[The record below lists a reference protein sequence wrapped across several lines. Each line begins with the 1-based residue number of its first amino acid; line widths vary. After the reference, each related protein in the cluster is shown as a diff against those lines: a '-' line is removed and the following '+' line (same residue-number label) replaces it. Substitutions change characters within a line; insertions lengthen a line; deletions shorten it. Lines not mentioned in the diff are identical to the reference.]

1 MKNQPPSLFSSSSL
15 QAQPRFE
22 PKVDV
27 LLVDDR
33 AENLV
38 ALEAV
43 LEGLGQNLVKVQSGE
58 AALKYLLQNDVAV
71 ILLDVQM
78 PGMDGFETARLIRQ
92 RERSQHIPII
102 FLTAFNEGDDLRSL
116 GYTLGAVD
124 FLYKPINSIVLTSKV
139 SVFVE
144 LFKKNLE
151 VQQQAAQLIAKNA
164 EIVRAQAAR
173 QQAEE
178 ANRLK
183 DEFLAIVSH
192 EVRTPLNSILGW
204 SQLLLKREFDEATTR
219 RALETIARNAQAQ
232 AELIEDILDISR
244 LMRGKVELTIQPVD
258 PASLI
263 HSAIESISPQAEAKS
278 IQLSIHL
285 DSTVSEVP
293 ADPARFRQII
303 WNLLTNAIKF
313 TPEGGQVEI
322 RLSLVTGHSSFVTD
336 DLSAAARPR
345 TSDQGLL
352 TDYVQI
358 TVRDTGIGIAP
369 EILPHIFD
377 RFWQADSSATRAHG
391 GLGLGLA
398 IVRQLVELHC
408 GKIYAHSDGHHQ
420 GSTFTVQIPIS
431 PISYSAGVTDSS
443 PENATVGVGQE
454 LVSLKRV
461 QVLVIEDHADNRE
474 FIQRVLEEAGAS
486 VMTTCCAQDA
496 IAALD
501 HTQPDVIVSDIAMPG
516 EDGYQLMRHI
526 RASRSNDIPAIALT
540 AYVRPE
546 DHREALKAGFH
557 THLSKPVNPQELIG
571 VIAQLIK
578 EQELNRAC

>member
-1 MKNQPPSLFSSSSL
+1 MKKQPPSLFSTSSNL
-15 QAQPRFE
+15 WPQPQPE

-33 AENLV
+33 IENLI

-43 LEGLGQNLVKVQSGE
+43 LESLGQNLVKVQSGE
-58 AALKYLLQNDVAV
+58 AALKYLLENDVAV

-78 PGMDGFETARLIRQ
+78 PGMDGFETARLIRL

-102 FLTAFNEGDDLRSL
+102 FLTAFNEGDDLQSL

-124 FLYKPINSIVLTSKV
+124 YLYKPINSTILTSKV
-139 SVFVE
+139 SVFIE

-164 EIVRAQAAR
+164 EIMRAQAAR

-204 SQLLLKREFDEATTR
+204 SQLLLKREFDAATTR

-244 LMRGKVELTIQPVD
+244 LMRGKVELSVQSID
-258 PASLI
+258 LASLI
-263 HSAIESISPQAEAKS
+263 HAAIESISPQAEAKS
-278 IQLSIHL
+278 IQLSMHL
-285 DSTVSEVP
+285 DSTLPEIP
-293 ADPARFRQII
+293 ADPVRLRQIV

-322 RLSLVTGHSSFVTD
+322 RVSLVADHLSVEDNEELVTKD
-336 DLSAAARPR
+336 KKTR
-345 TSDQGLL
+345 THAH
-352 TDYVQI
+352 YAQI
-358 TVRDTGIGIAP
+358 SITDTGIGIAP
-369 EILPHIFD
+369 EILPHVFD
-377 RFWQADSSATRAHG
+377 HFWQADSSATRAHG

-408 GKIYAHSDGHHQ
+408 GRIYALSEGHHR
-420 GSTFTVQIPIS
+420 GATFTVQLPIS
-431 PISYSAGVTDSS
+431 STQYSEETMAPLNNMIIST
-443 PENATVGVGQE
+443 GQE
-454 LVSLKRV
+454 LTALKHI
-461 QVLVIEDHADNRE
+461 QILVIEDHEDNRE

-486 VMTTCCAQDA
+486 VITTGCAQDA
-496 IAALD
+496 IAVLE
-501 HTQPDVIVSDIAMPG
+501 HTQPDIIVSDIAMPG

-526 RASRSNDIPAIALT
+526 RASSSKEIPAIALT

-546 DHREALKAGFH
+546 DRREALRAGFQ
-557 THLSKPVNPQELIG
+557 THLSKPVNAQELIG
-571 VIAQLIK
+571 VIA
-578 EQELNRAC
+578 ELAKQYVSPGSASI

>member
-1 MKNQPPSLFSSSSL
+1 MKNQPPSLFSMSNL
-15 QAQPRFE
+15 RPQPKLE

-33 AENLV
+33 AENLI

-58 AALKYLLQNDVAV
+58 AALKYLLNNDVAV

-78 PGMDGFETARLIRQ
+78 PGMDGFETARMIRL

-124 FLYKPINSIVLTSKV
+124 FLYKPINSTVLTSKV
-139 SVFVE
+139 SVFIE

-151 VQQQAAQLIAKNA
+151 VQYQAAQLIAKNA
-164 EIVRAQAAR
+164 EIVHAQAAR

-204 SQLLLKREFDEATTR
+204 SQLLLKREFDAATTR

-244 LMRGKVELTIQPVD
+244 LMRGKVELALQSIDLT
-258 PASLI
+258 ALI

-278 IQLSIHL
+278 IQLSMHL
-285 DSTVSEVP
+285 DSTLPEIP
-293 ADPARFRQII
+293 ADPARLRQIV

-313 TPEGGQVEI
+313 TPEGGQVEVQVGWI
-322 RLSLVTGHSSFVTD
+322 SRED
-336 DLSAAARPR
+336 KC
-345 TSDQGLL
+345 
-352 TDYVQI
+352 VQI
-358 TVRDTGIGIAP
+358 TVRDTGVGIAP
-369 EILPHIFD
+369 DVLPHIFD
-377 RFWQADSSATRAHG
+377 HFWQADSSATRSHG

-398 IVRQLVELHC
+398 IVRQLVELHH
-408 GKIYAHSDGHHQ
+408 GKIQAHSDGHQQ
-420 GSTFTVQIPIS
+420 GATFTVQFPTAVTWHSEPDMPELLEDHPVGNAEQKPIS
-431 PISYSAGVTDSS
+431 
-443 PENATVGVGQE
+443 
-454 LVSLKRV
+454 LKHI
-461 QVLVIEDHADNRE
+461 QVLVIEDHTDSRE
-474 FIQRVLEEAGAS
+474 IVQRVLEEAGAS
-486 VMTTCCAQDA
+486 VITTCCAQEA
-496 IAALD
+496 IAMLD
-501 HTQPDVIVSDIAMPG
+501 HIQPDVIVSDIAMPG
-516 EDGYQLMRHI
+516 EDGYQLLRQI
-526 RASRSNDIPAIALT
+526 RASKAKEIPAIALT

-546 DHREALKAGFH
+546 DRQEALEAGFQ
-557 THLSKPVNPQELIG
+557 THLSKPVNTQELIG
-571 VIAQLIK
+571 AIAQLAK
-578 EQELNRAC
+578 QFASPSK